1 MQCYACVCTI
11 CKKHWWNRLCQQE
24 AIFCPKMSR
33 LLSWDFSPLQIKTSW
48 VMKSKKRAKEKT
60 LSTALTVTDHTVAVH
75 YIFCNKMWQDV
86 INKLTVAPDA
96 TVLLNLDT
104 LIKCMWFLSNLPLR
118 KKANNV
124 SKQTHEQRLC
134 TVYVLSNKKVSLK
147 WKTSQ
152 NLTLQSFQF
161 CFQLSVII
169 LTKKIHP
176 ALFCSIK
183 TFS

>member
-1 MQCYACVCTI
+1 MSKKNKLCIKQCINTFPVKCNLFSSLLRVTRCLVLHQNCTLKMQCYACVCTI

-86 INKLTVAPDA
+86 INKLTDA
-96 TVLLNLDT
+96 VTHGGLVLHQMLQCC
-104 LIKCMWFLSNLPLR
+104 LIW
-118 KKANNV
+118 
-124 SKQTHEQRLC
+124 
-134 TVYVLSNKKVSLK
+134 
-147 WKTSQ
+147 
-152 NLTLQSFQF
+152 
-161 CFQLSVII
+161 
-169 LTKKIHP
+169 IH
-176 ALFCSIK
+176 
-183 TFS
+183 